1 MTLNDFSRRI
11 LCPLLGACF
20 VAFFATGFYFSA
32 FAQGSGNEAIIIGA
46 GKHKYEWVRGWG
58 KLPEGMIV
66 GDSHGGAQVDSQGR
80 LYVSTDTEN
89 AIIVFDADGK
99 FVKVMASEWK
109 NGTHGLEIR
118 KEKNAEFI
126 YLVNWKRN
134 EFGKLTLDGT
144 DVWVKGYPEQSG
156 IYTKKE
162 DFKPTGIAIAPNGEF
177 YVTDGYGMQYIHRYN
192 AKGEYVS
199 SWGGKGTEDG
209 KFRTPHAIIVD
220 TRGPTPMVLVA
231 DRENH
236 RLQWFTLDGKHV
248 KTVSGEGDLLRRPA
262 VLNIRGTDLVVGDLA
277 GRVTIFDKDNKLVTH
292 LGDSVDPKKRATN
305 KLPPEEW
312 VDGQFIAPHGICWDQ
327 KGNLY
332 VHEWMLV
339 GRVIKLRRVK

>member
-1 MTLNDFSRRI
+1 MPTILNDISHRK
-11 LCPLLGACF
+11 LLGACF
-20 VAFFATGFYFSA
+20 VAAFAIGFHFSA
-32 FAQGSGNEAIIIGA
+32 YAQGSGNGPIIIGV

-58 KLPEGMIV
+58 KLPDGMTI
-66 GDSHGGAQVDSQGR
+66 GDSHGGAQVDSLGR
-80 LYVSTDTEN
+80 LYVNTDTEN

-99 FVKVMASEWK
+99 FVKGMAKDWK
-109 NGTHGLEIR
+109 NGTHGMEIR
-118 KEKNAEFI
+118 KEKNAEYI

-134 EFGKLTLDGT
+134 EFAKLTLDGT

-162 DFKPTGIAIAPNGEF
+162 EFRPTGIAIAPNGEF
-177 YVTDGYGMQYIHRYN
+177 YVTDGYGKQYIHRFN
-192 AKGEYVS
+192 AKGEYVA

-209 KFRTPHAIIVD
+209 KFQTPHAIVVD
-220 TRGPTPMVLVA
+220 TRGPAPLVLVA

-248 KTVSGEGDLLRRPA
+248 KTVSGDGDLLRRPA

-305 KLPPEEW
+305 KIPPAEW
-312 VDGQFIAPHGICWDQ
+312 VEGEFIAPHGICWDQ

-332 VHEWMLV
+332 VHEWNAV
-339 GRVIKLRRVK
+339 GRVTKLKRIK